1 MTFFDFIIKANVF
14 RSADSVTGHISING
28 QTRDEDYLKKMSCY
42 IMQEDLLQ
50 PWLTVQEA
58 MQFAVDLKLDNISQK
73 AKSIAVSI
81 LRVGNTIA

>member
-1 MTFFDFIIKANVF
+1 
-14 RSADSVTGHISING
+14 
-28 QTRDEDYLKKMSCY
+28 MSCY

-58 MQFAVDLKLDNISQK
+58 MQFAVDLKLGNISQK

-81 LRVGNTIA
+81 LRVSNTIA